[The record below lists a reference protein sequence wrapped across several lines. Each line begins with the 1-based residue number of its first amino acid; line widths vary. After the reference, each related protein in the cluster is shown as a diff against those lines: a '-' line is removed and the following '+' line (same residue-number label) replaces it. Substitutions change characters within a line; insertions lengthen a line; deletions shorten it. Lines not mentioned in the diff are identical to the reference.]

1 MKSIQFFHKYNRVQR
16 TCSNWTRNLSIG
28 RLYTTQRLPKTV
40 ACNLPTITLVEI
52 FVIISYLRTFR
63 EITELFIRKLPDTY
77 TSSLACCMFEIFVII
92 SYFRS
97 LH

>member
-1 MKSIQFFHKYNRVQR
+1 MQPAY
-16 TCSNWTRNLSIG
+16 
-28 RLYTTQRLPKTV
+28 
-40 ACNLPTITLVEI
+40 TITLVEI

-92 SYFRS
+92 SYLRTLGKLS
-97 LH
+97 IDGQHSYTTINY